1 MIITFQ
7 PERVPGVVSN
17 RSIITF
23 QPERVPEW
31 LVTGVNMTFQPEH
44 VLGVVSNRSD
54 HYVSA

>member
-1 MIITFQ
+1 MFREWLVTGVIIM
-7 PERVPGVVSN
+7 
-17 RSIITF
+17 F

-44 VLGVVSNRSD
+44 VLGVVSNKSD

>member
-1 MIITFQ
+1 MFQ
-7 PERVPGVVSN
+7 PEHVPGVVSN

-31 LVTGVNMTFQPEH
+31 LVTGVNITFQPEH
-44 VLGVVSNRSD
+44 VPGVVSNRSD